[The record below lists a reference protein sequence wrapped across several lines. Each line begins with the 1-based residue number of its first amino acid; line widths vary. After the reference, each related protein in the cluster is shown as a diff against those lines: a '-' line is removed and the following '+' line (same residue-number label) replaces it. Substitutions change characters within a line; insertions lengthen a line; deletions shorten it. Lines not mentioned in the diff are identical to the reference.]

1 MLNHFRPAIVLFVLF
16 TALTGLAYPLALTG
30 IAHTLFPR
38 QAGGSLI
45 EKDGKVIGS
54 SLIGQNFTGE
64 QYFHGRPSATTD
76 TDPNDS
82 TKTVP
87 APYNAANSA
96 GSNIGPTA
104 KSLIDRVKDDTAKL
118 KAENPNAPVPVD
130 LVTTS
135 ASGIDPHVS
144 PAAADFQ
151 VPRVAKARGLGEDAV
166 RELVAQ
172 HTEGRTLGFIG
183 EPVVNV
189 LELNL
194 ALDAAA
200 PVKTAPAAPAAPAA
214 DPATAPANPAAPAA
228 TEAGH

>member
-16 TALTGLAYPLALTG
+16 TALTGLAYPLAITG
-30 IAHTLFPR
+30 IAQKLFPR

-45 EKDGKVIGS
+45 QKDGAVIGS
-54 SLIGQNFTGE
+54 SLIGQNFTAP

-87 APYNAANSA
+87 APYNAANSMGTNA
-96 GSNIGPTA
+96 GPTA

-118 KAENPNAPVPVD
+118 QAENPGVPVPVD

-135 ASGIDPHVS
+135 ASGLDPHVS

-172 HTEGRTLGFIG
+172 HTEGRMLGFLG
-183 EPVVNV
+183 EPLVNV

-200 PVKTAPAAPAAPAA
+200 PVKAAPAAAAEPAA
-214 DPATAPANPAAPAA
+214 AATTPAAPAA